1 MNVLENKFE
10 VFPQYIFRKIFTCQN
25 ESQMF
30 ITVFMRTII
39 RWYEE
44 KKISSF
50 GFEWQG
56 KKKEGG
62 RRSDNKT
69 RITF

>member
-1 MNVLENKFE
+1 
-10 VFPQYIFRKIFTCQN
+10 
-25 ESQMF
+25 MF
-30 ITVFMRTII
+30 VTVFMRTII

-69 RITF
+69 GITF